1 MKNSGWRGFLLL
13 LVIAAVI
20 LPHMLSPFLL
30 RLAILIL
37 FWAYLGQ
44 CWNVLSGY
52 AGQFSFGHAAY
63 FGLGA
68 YTSTLLLVN
77 HGLNP
82 WVGMFAGGTVALLG
96 GLFIG
101 FLCFRYKV
109 RGVYFALA
117 TLAFAEILRLIAIN
131 TAFVRKSMGIQIPLR
146 GGDSWL
152 RFQFETTNIPYYYI
166 ILAMVIGSII
176 VVHLIQRDKLGYY
189 FKAIHQNEEAAGALG
204 INLLRYKMV
213 AMAISC
219 FMTGMGGTFY
229 AQYFFFIDPDLV
241 FGPEVSIEM
250 LLRPILG
257 GVGVVW
263 GPLVGAMV
271 LTPLSEVTRALIRN
285 PPAFMPFLFLLKG
298 RSGVD
303 IMLYGII
310 VIIVII
316 FMQHGLVGMIRAKRR
331 KWARERHGT
340 Q

>member
-1 MKNSGWRGFLLL
+1 MRIPWWHGLIFFLLL
-13 LVIAAVI
+13 AAAI
-20 LPHMLSPFLL
+20 LPHVLSPFLL

-44 CWNVLSGY
+44 CWNILSGY

-77 HGLNP
+77 QGLNP
-82 WVGMFAGGTVALLG
+82 WLGMIAGGFVAMVG
-96 GLFIG
+96 GLSIG
-101 FLCFRYKV
+101 FLCFRYSV

-117 TLAFAEILRLIAIN
+117 TLAFAEILRLIAMN
-131 TAFVRKSMGIQIPLR
+131 AAFVRKSMGIQIPLR
-146 GGDSWL
+146 GGDSWIH
-152 RFQFETTNIPYYYI
+152 FQFETTNIPYYYI
-166 ILAMVIGSII
+166 ILGMVISSII
-176 VVHLIQRDKLGYY
+176 IVRLIERDKLGYY
-189 FKAIHQNEEAAGALG
+189 FRAIHQNEEAAAALG
-204 INLLRYKMV
+204 VNLLRYKMA
-213 AMAISC
+213 AMAMSC

-229 AQYFFFIDPDLV
+229 SQYFFFIDPDLV

-257 GVGVVW
+257 GVGVLW
-263 GPLVGAMV
+263 GPLVGAVV
-271 LTPLSEVTRALIRN
+271 LTPLSEVTRGLIRN
-285 PPAFMPFLFLLKG
+285 PPAFLPFLLSLKG

-316 FMQHGLVGMIRAKRR
+316 FMQHGLVGMLRAKKR
-331 KWARERHGT
+331 KWAREGRAT
-340 Q
+340 E